1 MAAKIITKICLF
13 IVQPWAN
20 MHFVSNQNKTKYSVC
35 SHFLTG
41 FNAGLEAYTSW
52 KETVC
57 CIKVS
62 VSVLLS
68 GCKILIF
75 CTTQLSHC
83 NLYLWKIYLYKSL
96 LPILFGMSWFR
107 MQTSDSFNQLIA
119 YLRFRCVDLVSL
131 WKGPGEGN

>member
-20 MHFVSNQNKTKYSVC
+20 MHFVSIKNKTKDSVC

-62 VSVLLS
+62 VSVLLFGIHQLS
-68 GCKILIF
+68 SCKILIF
-75 CTTQLSHC
+75 CTTQLSHY

-96 LPILFGMSWFR
+96 LPMLFGMS
-107 MQTSDSFNQLIA
+107 
-119 YLRFRCVDLVSL
+119 
-131 WKGPGEGN
+131 